1 MQRIDRTTWIQLII
15 SLVVAG
21 VLVAM
26 IPLLGIVGG
35 HAEHG
40 VAHDFAVTDTQ
51 HMFGKTPDGIMI
63 GLMAHDALQQ
73 ARIEEARVYM
83 RGEYDRYLRGEFDDA
98 YSASSAHVATQL
110 ADYRDEMTITY
121 QDVASGAMV
130 QVTSQDPD
138 VVALLHQWIEMRQ
151 ADHGDHAQ

>member
-26 IPLLGIVGG
+26 IPIFGIVGG

-40 VAHDFAVTDTQ
+40 VAHDFAVADTQ
-51 HMFGKTPDGIMI
+51 HVFGSSADGVVI
-63 GLMAHDALQQ
+63 GLMAHDAQQ
-73 ARIEEARVYM
+73 QVRVDEARQYM
-83 RGEYDRYLRGEFDDA
+83 RSEYDRYVGGEFGDA
-98 YSASSAHVATQL
+98 YSPASDQVATQL
-110 ADYRDEMTITY
+110 AGYRSEMTITY
-121 QDVASGAMV
+121 QDVASGAMI
-130 QVTSQDPD
+130 QVTSLDP
-138 VVALLHQWIEMRQ
+138 VVVTLLHQWIEMRQ